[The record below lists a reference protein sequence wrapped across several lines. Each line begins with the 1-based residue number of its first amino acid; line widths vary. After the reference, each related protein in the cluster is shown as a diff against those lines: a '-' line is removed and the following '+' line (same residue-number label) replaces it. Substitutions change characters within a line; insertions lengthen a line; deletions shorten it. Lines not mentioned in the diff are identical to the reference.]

1 MEANHRNSQDN
12 LKINPMED
20 RVIESVLLMNLITEI
35 LITEMVEMVIK
46 IMMIPTVVTTVVLVM
61 VETKTAKRT
70 ESQKINRDTKS

>member
-1 MEANHRNSQDN
+1 
-12 LKINPMED
+12 MED
-20 RVIESVLLMNLITEI
+20 RVIESVLLMN

-61 VETKTAKRT
+61 VEAETAKRT

>member
-1 MEANHRNSQDN
+1 LEANHRNSQDK
-12 LKINPMED
+12 LRISPMED

-61 VETKTAKRT
+61 VEAETAKRT

>member
-1 MEANHRNSQDN
+1 
-12 LKINPMED
+12 MED

-61 VETKTAKRT
+61 VETETAKRT

>member
-1 MEANHRNSQDN
+1 
-12 LKINPMED
+12 MED
-20 RVIESVLLMNLITEI
+20 RVIESVLLMN

-61 VETKTAKRT
+61 VETETAKRT

>member
-20 RVIESVLLMNLITEI
+20 RVIESVLLMNLITE
-35 LITEMVEMVIK
+35 MVEMVIK

-61 VETKTAKRT
+61 VETETAKRT

>member
-1 MEANHRNSQDN
+1 MEANHRNSQDK
-12 LKINPMED
+12 LRISPMED

-61 VETKTAKRT
+61 VEAETAKRT

>member
-1 MEANHRNSQDN
+1 MEANHRNSQDK
-12 LKINPMED
+12 LRISPMED

-61 VETKTAKRT
+61 VETETAKRT

>member
-1 MEANHRNSQDN
+1 
-12 LKINPMED
+12 MED

-61 VETKTAKRT
+61 VEAETAKRT